1 MNMKTIPSAILGIL
15 ASLAV
20 SSATVLTDAQ
30 NPTAAAFETMRYGIF
45 NHVVYRLSIDP
56 DGQKNYQSLDEFVDG
71 FDVNT
76 WADQIQ
82 AMGME
87 YVIFTAWHAA
97 MCHLGPNDA
106 LDRWIASVAI
116 GRTETSA
123 TLAVSQ

>member
-45 NHVVYRLSIDP
+45 NHIVYRLSIGP
-56 DGQKNYQSLDEFVDG
+56 DGQRNYKSLDEFENG
-71 FDVNT
+71 FDVKT

-82 AMGME
+82 SMGME
-87 YVIFTAWHAA
+87 YVIFTEWHAA
-97 MCHLGPNDA
+97 MHNVGPNAA
-106 LDRWIASVAI
+106 LDKWPP
-116 GRTETSA
+116 SA
-123 TLAVSQ
+123 RSPAR